1 MVIPICLLD
10 RFGTLLLYKVAVGR
24 ESGRKLYQYWLM
36 IVLLMAVAELI
47 LLSIVLVDG
56 QFCTYDNRLAR
67 LTAQIVKN
75 GIKKVKI
82 IFTERIS
89 EWSRRY

>member
-10 RFGTLLLYKVAVGR
+10 RFGTLLLYKVAVDR

-36 IVLLMAVAELI
+36 IVLLMAVARVI

-67 LTAQIVKN
+67 LTAQIGKMVLKN
-75 GIKKVKI
+75 GEKFFYREDK
-82 IFTERIS
+82 
-89 EWSRRY
+89 